1 MADEVWRAEA
11 DDAWL
16 AAHRSTF
23 MTRLRRRFRLLG
35 SVGGAV
41 SNAETG
47 PYGGAP
53 RNPKLKV
60 DDGNKAY
67 AVVRY
72 TTNQIAY
79 TATSVN
85 PDECRRCGGPL
96 VEKHEI
102 TRVEEEGVRVAVGS
116 VRTCRSCQSES
127 WLLRSR
133 MPAVI
138 RARVAAR
145 KVVL

>member
-1 MADEVWRAEA
+1 MPREAWRAEA
-11 DDAWL
+11 DDTWL
-16 AAHRSTF
+16 ATHRSTF
-23 MTRLRRRFRLLG
+23 MRRLRRRFRILG
-35 SVGGAV
+35 GTAGAV
-41 SNAETG
+41 SNAELG

-79 TATSVN
+79 TATTMN
-85 PDECRRCGGPL
+85 PDECRRCGRPL

-102 TRVEEEGVRVAVGS
+102 ACVEEEGVRVPVGV

-133 MPAVI
+133 MPAVN

>member
-1 MADEVWRAEA
+1 MADEAWRAEA

-16 AAHRSTF
+16 ATHRSTF
-23 MTRLRRRFRLLG
+23 FRRLRRRFRMFG
-35 SVGGAV
+35 GVGDAV
-41 SNAETG
+41 SQAEMG
-47 PYGGAP
+47 PFGGAP
-53 RNPKLKV
+53 RNPKLTV

-79 TATSVN
+79 TATTMN
-85 PDECRRCGGPL
+85 PDECRRCGRPL

-102 TRVEEEGVRVAVGS
+102 TCVEEEGVRVPVGS
-116 VRTCRSCQSES
+116 VRTCRSCQADS

-133 MPAVI
+133 MPTVT
-138 RARVAAR
+138 RARAVAR